1 MYRVGVIGD
10 RDSVMGFR
18 ALGLYVMVAEDRE
31 SILRHL
37 EAVLDDGFAVVYIT
51 EHAAVLVPEELE
63 AARTRKIPAFVP
75 IPSTRG
81 TLGIGMAQ
89 VKDTVKKAVGVD
101 ILGFDR
107 ATEGKETDR

>member
-18 ALGLYVMVAEDRE
+18 ALGLVVLVAETRE
-31 SILRHL
+31 EISAAVQEALRQDC
-37 EAVLDDGFAVVYIT
+37 AVLFIT
-51 EHAAVLVPEELE
+51 EHAAVLVPDVLE
-63 AARTRKIPAFVP
+63 ALRLRKLPAVVP

-81 TLGIGMAQ
+81 TLGLGMEQ
-89 VKDTVKKAVGVD
+89 VKETVKKAVGVD

-107 ATEGKETDR
+107 APEGKETDR

>member
-10 RDSVMGFR
+10 KDSVMGFR
-18 ALGLYVMVAEDRE
+18 ALGLAVMVAEDRE
-31 SILRHL
+31 AVQAHL
-37 EAVLDDGFAVVYIT
+37 STLLEGGFAIVYIT
-51 EHAAVLVPEELE
+51 EPAAALVPEELE
-63 AARTRKIPAFVP
+63 LFRSRKLPAIVP

-89 VKDTVKKAVGVD
+89 VKDTVKKAAGVD

-107 ATEGKETDR
+107 

>member
-10 RDSVMGFR
+10 KDSVMGFR
-18 ALGLYVMVAEDRE
+18 ALGMAVMVAEDRE
-31 SILRHL
+31 
-37 EAVLDDGFAVVYIT
+37 AVLAYLEDILDEGFAIVYIT
-51 EHAAVLVPEELE
+51 EHAAALVPEEL
-63 AARTRKIPAFVP
+63 ASLRARKLPAFVP

-89 VKDTVKKAVGVD
+89 VKETVKKAVGVD

-107 ATEGKETDR
+107 